1 LDIIVPKQN
10 DMILP
15 QKILILFLVFLGFCF
30 NIDAQTISK
39 KDSLMT
45 VIRKSKQDTSMV
57 WAMMDYGKIMSNENV
72 DSAIFYY
79 KKAFNLSKK
88 LSYKKGISQY
98 YFAMTF
104 LESSR
109 LSNHR
114 EALRLSKEYEL
125 FATNEKNDK
134 FLSGAY
140 FSLAQAYQGLDQ
152 YDSSIYYYE
161 NTLKLLEKIK
171 SPSKIAS
178 IYGSISRIYSHQ
190 KMDNIALEYIDKAM
204 DMNVKQKDTSALIV
218 NYINK
223 STLYYQMKNTKGEE
237 KCNREGLR
245 LAILSKNPYLQIAIC
260 TNTGAMF
267 EDRKQYD
274 SSLYYNQRAYQL
286 AKEYGS
292 PVKSINPLIGIVACY
307 AKKKDFNEANKYLQ
321 IIAQNPDIQRITL
334 EQQLLITE
342 QKIKVFN
349 GIGKYKEASALFL
362 DYNKLRD
369 STTNIA
375 TQEKILEFNNKLK
388 KAESEKV
395 ILSKEVEIN
404 KQKTWI
410 YLLSISGI
418 ALLLLGFLFYRYQN
432 KKQEAKNQKIKL
444 LEQENEFVAIK
455 SSLEGQLN
463 ERVRISKEIHD
474 DLGSSLTSIS
484 LLTEVLKTKVDGT
497 KIPEVGKISATS
509 ARMVDSMNEI
519 VWALNVHND
528 TLDSLVAFIRKYA
541 RDFLQDT
548 PIKLVFE
555 EDVNQDFTLQGNVR
569 RSIYLVVKEAINNV
583 VKHADAQQV
592 KLNIQAD
599 NNKLTIVIEDD
610 GKGINEEKK
619 SAFGN
624 GLRNMK
630 QRIEDIGGTFN
641 MYQTKGMV
649 VSIEYN
655 F

>member
-1 LDIIVPKQN
+1 MPFT
-10 DMILP
+10 
-15 QKILILFLVFLGFCF
+15 QKFLVLWLVLLGSCM
-30 NIDAQTISK
+30 NNYAQIISQ
-39 KDSLMT
+39 KDSLRT
-45 VIRKSKQDTSMV
+45 IIRKSKQDTSMV
-57 WAMMDYGKIMSNENV
+57 WAMMDYGKIMSNENA
-72 DSAIFYY
+72 DSAVLYY
-79 KKAFNLSKK
+79 KKAFLLGKK
-88 LSYKKGISQY
+88 LNHKKGIAQY
-98 YFAMTF
+98 YYDMIF
-104 LESSR
+104 LESNR
-109 LSNHR
+109 LSNHH
-114 EALRLSKEYEL
+114 EALRLSRAFEL
-125 FATNEKNDK
+125 FAKNEKNTK

-140 FSLAQAYQGLDQ
+140 FSLARSYQNLDQ
-152 YDSSIYYYE
+152 LDSSIYYYE
-161 NTLKLLEKIK
+161 NTLKLLQKIK
-171 SPSKIAS
+171 SSSKIAS
-178 IYGSISRIYSHQ
+178 IYGSLSRIYSEQ
-190 KMDNIALEYIDKAM
+190 KMNNIALEYLDKAM
-204 DMNVKQKDTSALIV
+204 DVNLKQKDTSALII

-223 STLYYQMKNTKGEE
+223 STLYYQMKNVAGEE

-245 LAILSKNPYLQIAIC
+245 LATLTRNPYLQISLC

-292 PVKSINPLIGIVACY
+292 PIKSINPLIGIVACY

-321 IIAQNPDIQRITL
+321 LIVQNTDIQKISL

-342 QKIKVFN
+342 QKINVFK
-349 GIGKYKEASALFL
+349 GIGKYKEAVDLYT
-362 DYNKLRD
+362 DYSKLKD
-369 STTNIA
+369 STCSIA
-375 TQEKILEFNNKLK
+375 TQERVLEFNNKLK

-395 ILSKEVEIN
+395 ILSKQIEIN
-404 KQKTWI
+404 NQKTWL

-418 ALLLLGFLFYRYQN
+418 ALLLLGFLYYRYQN
-432 KKQEAKNQKIKL
+432 KKQEAKSQKIKL
-444 LEQENEFVAIK
+444 LEQENEFIAVK

-474 DLGSSLTSIS
+474 DLGSSLTTIS
-484 LLTEVLKTKVDGT
+484 LLTEVLKTKIDELKV
-497 KIPEVGKISATS
+497 PEVAKISATS

-548 PIKLVFE
+548 PIKLVFK

-592 KLNIQAD
+592 NLNIHTD
-599 NNKLTIVIEDD
+599 NNKLIIVIEDD
-610 GKGINEEKK
+610 GNGINEAKK

-630 QRIEDIGGTFN
+630 QRIEDIGGTFA
-641 MYQTKGMV
+641 MYQTKGIV

>member
-1 LDIIVPKQN
+1 MNLSR
-10 DMILP
+10 
-15 QKILILFLVFLGFCF
+15 KILILLLVFLGFCM
-30 NIDAQTISK
+30 NNYAQTISK

-45 VIRKSKQDTSMV
+45 IIRKAKQDTSMV
-57 WAMMDYGKIMSNENV
+57 WALVEYGKIILDDSV
-72 DSAIFYY
+72 DSAAYY
-79 KKAFNLSKK
+79 YQKAFVLSKK
-88 LSYKKGISQY
+88 LAFKKGINQY
-98 YFAMTF
+98 YSNIIFLIGNRQENIKEALKLSKEFEIFAKKEKNDKYLSGAYFAYAVTYQNSEQYDSSIHYYEKALRLFEKVKNTVNISTIYGNISNIYRNQRMF
-104 LESSR
+104 DLALEFNTKALNADIKTKDTVSIIADYLNKSIIYYEKKEVK
-109 LSNHR
+109 NEEKYIR
-114 EALRLSKEYEL
+114 EALRLSEL
-125 FATNEKNDK
+125 
-134 FLSGAY
+134 
-140 FSLAQAYQGLDQ
+140 
-152 YDSSIYYYE
+152 
-161 NTLKLLEKIK
+161 
-171 SPSKIAS
+171 
-178 IYGSISRIYSHQ
+178 
-190 KMDNIALEYIDKAM
+190 
-204 DMNVKQKDTSALIV
+204 
-218 NYINK
+218 IN
-223 STLYYQMKNTKGEE
+223 
-237 KCNREGLR
+237 
-245 LAILSKNPYLQIAIC
+245 NPYQIMLAC
-260 TNTGAMF
+260 NNMAAMF
-267 EDRKQYD
+267 EDRGQFD
-274 SSLYYNQRAYQL
+274 SSLYYNQRAYRL
-286 AKEYGS
+286 SKKYGAS
-292 PVKSINPLIGIVACY
+292 TNNIDVLLNIAHGYS
-307 AKKKDFNEANKYLQ
+307 KKKDYINANKYLNLATSDSAIKLLSLEKQ
-321 IIAQNPDIQRITL
+321 LSLIELKIDIYSAVGR
-334 EQQLLITE
+334 
-342 QKIKVFN
+342 
-349 GIGKYKEASALFL
+349 YKEAAFL
-362 DYNKLRD
+362 LQDYNTLRD

-395 ILSKEVEIN
+395 ILAKEVEIN

-418 ALLLLGFLFYRYQN
+418 ALLLLGLLFYRYQN
-432 KKQEAKNQKIKL
+432 KKQEAKNQQIKL
-444 LEQENEFVAIK
+444 LEQENEFVAVK

-497 KIPEVGKISATS
+497 KIPEVAKISATS

-599 NNKLTIVIEDD
+599 KNKLTIVIEDD
-610 GKGINEEKK
+610 GKGINEAKK

-630 QRIEDIGGTFN
+630 QRIEDIGGTFA

-649 VSIEYN
+649 ISIEYN

>member
-10 DMILP
+10 LMNLSR
-15 QKILILFLVFLGFCF
+15 KILILLLALLGFQM
-30 NIDAQTISK
+30 NNYAQTISK

-79 KKAFNLSKK
+79 KKAFVLSKK
-88 LSYKKGISQY
+88 LNHKKGISQY

-109 LSNHR
+109 LSNHQ
-114 EALRLSKEYEL
+114 EALRLSKEYEQ
-125 FATNEKNDK
+125 FAKNEKNDK

-161 NTLKLLEKIK
+161 NTLKLLEKLK

-204 DMNVKQKDTSALIV
+204 DMNIKQKDTSALII

-245 LAILSKNPYLQIAIC
+245 LATLTKNPYLQIAIC
-260 TNTGAMF
+260 TNTAAMF

-274 SSLYYNQRAYQL
+274 SSLYYNQRAYL
-286 AKEYGS
+286 FAKEYGS

-307 AKKKDFNEANKYLQ
+307 AKKNNFKEANKYLQ
-321 IIAQNPDIQRITL
+321 LIVQNTDIQRVTL

-342 QKIKVFN
+342 QKINVFK
-349 GIGKYKEASALFL
+349 GIGKYKEASELFL

-369 STTNIA
+369 STTNIT

-395 ILSKEVEIN
+395 ILAKEVEIN

-410 YLLSISGI
+410 YVLSIIGV

-432 KKQEAKNQKIKL
+432 KKQEAKSQQIRL
-444 LEQENEFVAIK
+444 LEQENEFVAVK

-474 DLGSSLTSIS
+474 DLGSSLTTIS
-484 LLTEVLKTKVDGT
+484 LLTEVLKTKIDGV
-497 KIPEVGKISATS
+497 KVPEVAKISATS

-592 KLNIQAD
+592 KLNIHTD
-599 NNKLTIVIEDD
+599 NNKLTIMIEDD
-610 GKGINEEKK
+610 GNGINEEKK

-630 QRIEDIGGTFN
+630 QRIEDIGGSFS

>member
-1 LDIIVPKQN
+1 
-10 DMILP
+10 MSFP
-15 QKILILFLVFLGFCF
+15 QKMLVLWFVLLGSCMNNF
-30 NIDAQTISK
+30 AQTINK

-57 WAMMDYGKIMSNENV
+57 WAMMDYGKVMTDENV
-72 DSAIFYY
+72 DSAVFYY
-79 KKAFNLSKK
+79 KKAFTLGKK
-88 LSYKKGISQY
+88 LNHKKGIAQF
-98 YFAMTF
+98 YFAMIF
-104 LESSR
+104 LESNR
-109 LSNHR
+109 LSNHQ
-114 EALRLSKEYEL
+114 EALKLSREFEL
-125 FATNEKNDK
+125 FAKKEKDDK

-140 FSLAQAYQGLDQ
+140 FSLAQSYQNINQ
-152 YDSSIYYYE
+152 YDSSVYYYE
-161 NTLKLLEKIK
+161 NTLKLLEKAK
-171 SPSKIAS
+171 LPSKIAL
-178 IYGSISRIYSHQ
+178 IYGSISRIYSAQ
-190 KMDNIALEYIDKAM
+190 KMNNIALEYIDKAM
-204 DMNVKQKDTSALIV
+204 DMNSKQKDTSALII

-223 STLYYQMKNTKGEE
+223 STLYYQMKNKTGEE

-245 LAILSKNPYLQIAIC
+245 LAILIKNPYLQISIC
-260 TNTGAMF
+260 TNTAAMF

-292 PVKSINPLIGIVACY
+292 PIKSINPLIGIVACY

-321 IIAQNPDIQRITL
+321 IIAQNPDIQKISL
-334 EQQLLITE
+334 EQQMLITE
-342 QKIKVFN
+342 QKINIFK
-349 GIGKYKEASALFL
+349 GIGKYKKATDLFL
-362 DYNKLRD
+362 EYNILKD
-369 STTNIA
+369 STTDVA
-375 TQEKILEFNNKLK
+375 TQERVLEFNNKLK

-404 KQKTWI
+404 KQKTWL

-432 KKQEAKNQKIKL
+432 QKQEAKNQQIKL
-444 LEQENEFVAIK
+444 LEQENEFVAVK

-474 DLGSSLTSIS
+474 DLGSSLTTIS
-484 LLTEVLKTKVDGT
+484 LLTEVLKTKVDGV
-497 KIPEVGKISATS
+497 KIPEVAKISATS

-548 PIKLVFE
+548 SIKLVFE

-592 KLNIQAD
+592 NLNIHTE
-599 NNKLTIVIEDD
+599 NNKLIIMIEDD
-610 GKGINEEKK
+610 GKGISEAKK

-630 QRIEDIGGTFN
+630 QRIEDIGGTFS

-655 F
+655 FI